1 MNKFYYEVINPVTKE
16 VLNPC
21 FEPSEGQGG
30 INVSFNL
37 LEQGVQLRR
46 VQTKEWNKIE
56 TLKDAIY
63 KLGKDD
69 PFVEL
74 YNQFKDV
81 SESYYPKDVLAYLKL
96 RIITA
101 AINDEWEQP
110 TFKKC
115 ERWYPWFHLYTAEQL
130 SEIAKDEWKPDG
142 DRALYKVGSHGG
154 LAYLYAGGT
163 SSDSYTCV
171 AVRLAFETKEKADY
185 AAKKFIDVYAD
196 YLLP

>member
-21 FEPSEGQGG
+21 FEPTEGQGG
-30 INVSFNL
+30 INVSFDL

-101 AINDEWEQP
+101 AINDGWEP
-110 TFKKC
+110 TFKDGE
-115 ERWYPWFHLYTAEQL
+115 ERWFPWFNYYTAEEL
-130 SEIAKDEWKPDG
+130 SEMSEGERKRVVGRANFNARADG
-142 DRALYKVGSHGG
+142 CLICKGG
-154 LAYLYAGGT
+154 ASVEESETNFGAHLE
-163 SSDSYTCV
+163 
-171 AVRLAFETKEKADY
+171 FETEEKANY
-185 AAKKFIDVYAD
+185 AAEKFIGVYAD